1 MARQCYNTRLQV
13 KAQFDPFSMG
23 LDMRDELFEEHG
35 KLLDDLL
42 KIPLSKGDPSRM
54 IRIGS
59 DLDKE
64 TKEWLTA
71 FL

>member
-1 MARQCYNTRLQV
+1 
-13 KAQFDPFSMG
+13 MG